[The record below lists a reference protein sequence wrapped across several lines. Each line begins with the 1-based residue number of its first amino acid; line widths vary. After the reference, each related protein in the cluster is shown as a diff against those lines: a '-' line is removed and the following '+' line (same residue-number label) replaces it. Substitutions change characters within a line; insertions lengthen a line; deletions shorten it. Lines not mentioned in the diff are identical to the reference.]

1 MHLKTDTIWV
11 IVNIDV
17 NNVITFKKTKLRLA
31 LWNIR

>member
-17 NNVITFKKTKLRLA
+17 NNVITFKKK
-31 LWNIR
+31 IKISFMEY